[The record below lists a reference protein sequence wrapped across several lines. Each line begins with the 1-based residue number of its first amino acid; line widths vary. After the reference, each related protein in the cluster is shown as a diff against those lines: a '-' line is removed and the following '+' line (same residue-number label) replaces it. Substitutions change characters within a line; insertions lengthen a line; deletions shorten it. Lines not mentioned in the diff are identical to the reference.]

1 MTSYPQQICRT
12 VLASCLPFLFAFLA
26 ACGSSDGTPSVTPPV
41 TPPVNPP
48 VVTPVALLPTCSATV
63 SANAPLTD
71 ITAVQGTGSL
81 SPLVSQTVTVRGVV
95 VGEFQNQGGTP
106 TVSKLNGFFMQ
117 QAVPDADP
125 LTSEGIFVFAP
136 NAAKVTAGDYV
147 QVQGQVAEFG
157 AAGSTVTQLA
167 GTVTV
172 SVCGSGVTVKPT
184 PITLPLAS
192 DDAPERYEGMLVE
205 FSQPLAVVETFQV
218 GQFGQLT
225 LALNGR
231 QFNPT
236 NGNVSTT
243 AVQNRLERIVLDDGS
258 TASNPNPTPYFSAA
272 GSAGT
277 RRVGDTV
284 QKITGIL
291 SHGFGAY
298 RVQPTVA
305 PVFAQANA
313 RPVAPPS
320 LAGDIKVSSFNVLN
334 YFTTLQSQSAL
345 ARGADTAAEFT
356 RQQAKIV
363 EAIAGLNADVLGLE
377 EIENNNDI
385 ATQSLVAALNAKLG
399 AGTYAAVNSG
409 KFGTDAIKV
418 DMLYKPAKVKRIG
431 STVLPTG
438 ADLTNY
444 VAASGRPPLAQRFAS
459 VANNGSFWFVVNHF
473 KSKGCGSPAT
483 TTDPD
488 VGQGCFNL
496 ARTAQA
502 NALNSF
508 VAKLQAG
515 GEGDVLIMG
524 DINSY
529 LLEDPPKALE
539 AAGHESLLKRLPAAD
554 RYSYVFNGETGA
566 LDHAYAS
573 STLKSQVTGVGV
585 WHINADEPTVLDYN
599 TEFKTDDRYA
609 ATPYRAS
616 DHDPVLVAL
625 TLSPDAAVDVPLL
638 NINVPSTGVAST
650 PLAITITDAL
660 PGGTATLTDLSVNW
674 GDASP
679 SSTLTA
685 AGALT
690 HTYAA
695 AGVYTVV
702 VTLTSSATQT
712 VSKSAV
718 VTITGAPPPP
728 VAAGA
733 PDLFFSE
740 YIEGSSNNKALEIY
754 NPTTA
759 TVSLSSY
766 TVKLYVNGTTT
777 VGNNYTLTG
786 SLAAGGVLVIV
797 NNSATSTFKTAPGFV
812 TSSVT
817 SFNGND
823 AITLE
828 KLGVVIDRIGQ
839 VGFDPGTAWVSGGLS
854 TQDRTLRRKPAIK
867 AGDPNATAVF
877 DPALQ
882 WDGFAIDNASGLGAH
897 TVTP

>member
-1 MTSYPQQICRT
+1 MTLNNQRFKRT
-12 VLASCLPFLFAFLA
+12 SFAFCVLFLLA
-26 ACGSSDGTPSVTPPV
+26 LLTACGSNDTNNPPATSPPTAPPV
-41 TPPVNPP
+41 TPP
-48 VVTPVALLPTCSATV
+48 AAALPTCTVTLSAD
-63 SANAPLTD
+63 APLTS

-95 VGEFQNQGGTP
+95 VGEFQNQSGTP
-106 TVSKLNGFFMQ
+106 TVTKLNGFFMQ

-125 LTSEGIFVFAP
+125 LTSEGIFIFTP

-157 AAGSTVTQLA
+157 AAGSSVTQLA

-172 SVCGSGVTVKPT
+172 SVCGTGVAVTPT
-184 PITLPLAS
+184 QITLPLAS
-192 DDAPERYEGMLVE
+192 DAALERYEGMLVE
-205 FSQPLAVVETFQV
+205 FTQPLAVVETFQV
-218 GQFGQLT
+218 GQFGQIV

-231 QFNPT
+231 QFNST
-236 NGNVSTT
+236 NGNLSVT
-243 AVQNRLERIVLDDGS
+243 AAQNRLERIVLDDGS
-258 TASNPNPTPYFSAA
+258 SASNPNPAPYFSAA
-272 GSAGT
+272 GSVGT
-277 RRVGDTV
+277 RRVGDTA
-284 QKITGIL
+284 QKLTGIL

-298 RVQPTVA
+298 RVQATVA
-305 PVFAQANA
+305 PVFTNTA
-313 RPVAPPS
+313 RPAVPPS

-334 YFTTLQSQSAL
+334 YFTTLRSQDAS
-345 ARGADTAAEFT
+345 ARGADTALEFT

-363 EAIAGLNADVLGLE
+363 EVIAGLNADVLGLE
-377 EIENNNDI
+377 EIENNNDL

-409 KFGTDAIKV
+409 KFGTDVIKV
-418 DMLYKPAKVKRIG
+418 DILYKPAKVKRIG
-431 STVLPTG
+431 GTVLPIGT
-438 ADLTNY
+438 DLANY
-444 VAASGRPPLAQRFAS
+444 TATSGRPPLAQRFAS
-459 VANNGSFWFVVNHF
+459 VVNNGGFWFVVNHF

-508 VAKLQAG
+508 VTKLQAG

-539 AAGHESLLKRLPAAD
+539 AAGHESLLKRLPASD
-554 RYSYVFNGETGA
+554 RYSYVFNGESGA

-573 STLKSQVTGVGV
+573 STLKTQVTGVGV
-585 WHINADEPTVLDYN
+585 WHINADEPTILDYN

-609 ATPYRAS
+609 PTPYRAS

-625 TLSPDAAVDVPLL
+625 TLSPDTPPDTPVL
-638 NINVPSTGVAST
+638 NVNVPNSGVAST
-650 PLAITITDAL
+650 PLTITVTDAL
-660 PGGTATLTDLSVNW
+660 PGGATAFTELSINW
-674 GDASP
+674 GDSSP
-679 SSTLTA
+679 NSTLTS
-685 AGALT
+685 AGAAT
-690 HTYAA
+690 QTYAA
-695 AGVYTVV
+695 AGSYTVV
-702 VTLTSSATQT
+702 VTLVNSAAQT

-718 VTITGAPPPP
+718 VTITAAAVTPPTPLSAPE
-728 VAAGA
+728 
-733 PDLFFSE
+733 LFFSE

-759 TVSLSSY
+759 TVDLSSY
-766 TVKLYVNGTTT
+766 VVKLYANGTTT
-777 VGNNYTLTG
+777 VSNIYTLTG
-786 SLAAGGVLVIV
+786 TLSPGAVVVLV
-797 NNSATSTFKTAPGFV
+797 NSGATAPFKTTGSFTTTV
-812 TSSVT
+812 TF
-817 SFNGND
+817 FNGDD

-828 KLGVVIDRIGQ
+828 KSGVVIDRFGQ
-839 VGFDPGTAWVSGGLS
+839 LGFDPGAAWVSGAIS
-854 TQDRTLRRKPAIK
+854 TQDRTLRRKSTVK
-867 AGDPNATAVF
+867 FGDNAAASVF

-882 WDGFAIDNASGLGAH
+882 WDGFAIDDASGLGAH